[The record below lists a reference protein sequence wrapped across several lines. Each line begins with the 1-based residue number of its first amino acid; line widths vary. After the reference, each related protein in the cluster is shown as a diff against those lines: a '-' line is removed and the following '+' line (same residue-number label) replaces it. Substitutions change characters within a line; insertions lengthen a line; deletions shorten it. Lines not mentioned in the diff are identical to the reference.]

1 MTLRLRELRLVA
13 LTSEGR
19 FGTELSFDDGLNVIR
34 ADNTQGKSTVME
46 SVIYALGLDAIIDM
60 RQTVPLTSAM
70 TDLLRTP
77 EDVEVAVRES
87 FVMLEIENH
96 DGERLTCQRYAK
108 HESID
113 RHLVRSWRG
122 GALSNPDVA
131 YEQVDL
137 YVRRPGA
144 AQNPAGFHRMLA
156 EFLGWNLPGVVRED
170 GSEVPLYMELVFP
183 LLYVEQRR
191 GWGGIQA
198 TMPTYGIPSARRR
211 ALEFLLDLGIYRRAR
226 TRAELL
232 AELRKL
238 QSAYA
243 EELSRLNG
251 LLETRGLVMQGL
263 DPELPTFWPEVPPRL
278 LAPVEGDQWI
288 GLDELLAGLR
298 SELQKIVEEEIPN
311 AEAASKEVA
320 EGLERDEQLL
330 RQLSAAATALREEAS
345 LDEEQ
350 EDALRRRIAGLAEDE
365 RRYDDAITLQ
375 KLGSDETHVHLGD
388 ACPTCHQAL
397 PAALL
402 VADEPP
408 PMSLEDNLA
417 FIKEQ
422 RSTFRLMR
430 SDTERGQRVKRQRL
444 LALRNRMNEL
454 RQSIRA
460 ARGTLVSPAHS
471 PSLAAV
477 RQRLQLEDRI
487 AALDGV
493 AGDFVG
499 FEERISV
506 LIAKGAEIRDRL
518 ASVPLAKLDE
528 EDEAKLVALEV
539 AFKEQLAA
547 YGFGSFGVGTVGIS
561 RENYLPTREGF
572 DLGFVTSASDLI
584 RLVWA
589 YLLGLLEVDRS
600 FETNHPGLLMFDE
613 PGQQSIAELSFEAL
627 LQRASAASDFGQQVV
642 FATSQPQES
651 LERFLEG
658 RPYRETIYTGRVL
671 APLD

>member
-1 MTLRLRELRLVA
+1 
-13 LTSEGR
+13 
-19 FGTELSFDDGLNVIR
+19 
-34 ADNTQGKSTVME
+34 ME

-77 EDVEVAVRES
+77 DDTEAKVRES
-87 FVMLEIENH
+87 FVVLEIENGE
-96 DGERLTCQRYAK
+96 GERLTCQRYAK
-108 HESID
+108 HDSID

-122 GALSNPDVA
+122 GALSAPDGA
-131 YEQVDL
+131 YEQIDL

-156 EFLGWNLPGVVRED
+156 EFLGWTLPDVVRDD

-191 GWGGIQA
+191 GWGGVQA
-198 TMPTYGIPSARRR
+198 TTPTYGIPAAKRR

-226 TRAELL
+226 ARAELL
-232 AELRKL
+232 AELRRL
-238 QSAYA
+238 QAAYA
-243 EELSRLNG
+243 DEFARFSG
-251 LLETRGLVMQGL
+251 LLETRGVVVQGL
-263 DPELPTFWPEVPPRL
+263 DSALPTLWPEVPPRI
-278 LAPVEGDQWI
+278 LAPVEGDQWVA
-288 GLDELLAGLR
+288 LDKLVDALR
-298 SELQKIVEEEIPN
+298 SDLRTLVSEEIPS

-320 EGLERDEQLL
+320 EALDRDEQLL
-330 RQLSAAATALREEAS
+330 RELSAAASALRGEAS

-350 EDALRRRIAGLAEDE
+350 EASLRRRIGALADDE
-365 RRYDDAITLQ
+365 RRYADAITLRR
-375 KLGSDETHVHLGD
+375 LGSDQPHVHLGD
-388 ACPTCHQAL
+388 ECPTCHQAM

-402 VADEPP
+402 VAEEPP
-408 PMSLEDNLA
+408 PMSLEANLA
-417 FIKEQ
+417 FIHEQ
-422 RSTFRLMR
+422 RNTFRLMR
-430 SDTERGQRVKRQRL
+430 SEIERTLRVRRQRL
-444 LALRNRMNEL
+444 LALRNRTNEL
-454 RQSIRA
+454 RHSIRA

-471 PSLAAV
+471 PSLAAM

-487 AALDGV
+487 ASFEGV
-493 AGDFVG
+493 SSEFVG
-499 FEERISV
+499 FEERVRS
-506 LIAKGAEIRDRL
+506 LIADAADVRERL
-518 ASVPLAKLDE
+518 LAVPLAVLDDDDE
-528 EDEAKLVALEV
+528 EKIAELEAS
-539 AFKEQLAA
+539 FKDQLGA
-547 YGFGSFGVGTVGIS
+547 YGFGSFNVDTVGIS

-589 YLLGLLEVDRS
+589 YLLGLLEVDRQ
-600 FETNHPGLLMFDE
+600 FPTNHPGLLMFDE

-651 LERFLEG
+651 LVRFLG
-658 RPYRETIYTGRVL
+658 DRKYQETIYEGRVL